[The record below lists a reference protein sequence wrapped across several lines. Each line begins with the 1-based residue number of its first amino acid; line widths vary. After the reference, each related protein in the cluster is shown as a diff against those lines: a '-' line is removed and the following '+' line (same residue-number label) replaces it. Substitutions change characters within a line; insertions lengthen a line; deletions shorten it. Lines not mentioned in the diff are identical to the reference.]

1 MANESPQSER
11 VDEFLQLLANCE
23 RRLYGYIL
31 SLVQSFHDADDIA
44 QETRTRLWQ
53 QFAQFES
60 GTDFEAWART
70 IAYYQV
76 LTFREKAGRQRL
88 LFKQSLMDRLA
99 EEFAE
104 RSELYIDRQQA
115 LLYCIES
122 VDETSRDLLRLVYA
136 EGLKIKE
143 AAARQG
149 RSTAGVYKTLERLRQ
164 RLQTCIENK
173 LREDAP

>member
-1 MANESPQSER
+1 MSKPPQPER

-53 QFAQFES
+53 QFAQFEP

-70 IAYYQV
+70 IAHFQV
-76 LTFREKAGRQRL
+76 LTFREKTSRQRL
-88 LFKQSLMDRLA
+88 QFKQSVVDQLA

-122 VDETSRDLLRLVYA
+122 VDEPSRDLLRLVYA

-149 RSTAGVYKTLERLRQ
+149 RTTSGAYKALERLRQ
-164 RLQTCIENK
+164 RLQTCIENR
-173 LREDAP
+173 LAEDET